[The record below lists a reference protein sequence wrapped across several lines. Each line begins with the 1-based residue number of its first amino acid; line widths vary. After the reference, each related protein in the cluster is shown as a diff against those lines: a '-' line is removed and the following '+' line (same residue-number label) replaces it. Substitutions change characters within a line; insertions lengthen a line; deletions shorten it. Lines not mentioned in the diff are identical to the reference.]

1 MFRKLLGAPFRK
13 SQVSPT
19 PHRQIS
25 SQRFRALHV
34 AGAAAIAV
42 VLVSAFVSWGPFRTR
57 AEEMVAAKRIQ
68 SATAPAKVPADLVIT
83 NAVIATMD
91 ENHPRASMI
100 AIRGETIVAV
110 AFNISD
116 AIKSDQAPEV
126 EALIGPN
133 TRVIDLHKQF
143 VMPGFNDAHVH
154 LFSAAFAKLEIN
166 FTGVKSVAELQQ
178 RIRDRLKDYK
188 SGEWILGRGWDHTL
202 WPEKKF
208 PSRQDLDAVSTK
220 YPMIFGRLDGHVAIA
235 NSRALKIA
243 GITRSTPDPPGG
255 RIERDPQSGE
265 PTGMLEEDAAMNLV
279 YHRIPAF
286 SLEQRRR
293 AFELAMDE
301 AVQYGVTSVQDNSV
315 FDADDSANF
324 GWQNFLVMDQLKR
337 EGKLKFR
344 VTEWLPFRAPLSRLE
359 EMRRAGGGS
368 SAENPGDAWL
378 KTGQLKLIVDG
389 SLGSRTAAMLAPY
402 SDDPGNSGI
411 LSMDPEQLK
420 QMAIERDRAGFQLA
434 FHAIGDRANRVT
446 LDTFA
451 AVVEANGPRD
461 RRDRIE
467 HAQVVESTDF
477 ARFGKLNVIASMQ
490 PAHLL
495 DDARW
500 AADRLGPE
508 RVRGAYA
515 WRTMERNG
523 VRLAFGTDYP
533 VIPINPLR
541 GIYACV
547 TRRLTDGTPKRGWQ
561 PQEHLHANECFRA
574 YTVGSAYAQFD
585 EKRKGTIAPGMLADI
600 VVYPN
605 DLNQTQPEE
614 ILKIPMVMTIVGG
627 KIVYQQPD
635 R

>member
-1 MFRKLLGAPFRK
+1 MFGKPRGTTFRK
-13 SQVSPT
+13 SQVSPR
-19 PHRQIS
+19 PRRQIS
-25 SQRFRALHV
+25 PPRFRSLRV
-34 AGAAAIAV
+34 GSAAVIVV
-42 VLVSAFVSWGPFRTR
+42 VLASVFVSWRPIR
-57 AEEMVAAKRIQ
+57 ARAGEVVAAKQVQ

-116 AIKSDQAPEV
+116 AIKSEQAPEV

-154 LFSAAFAKLEIN
+154 LFGAAYAKLEID

-188 SGEWILGRGWDHTL
+188 PGEWILGRGWDHTL

-208 PSRQDLDAVSTK
+208 PTRQDLDAVSTK

-235 NSRALKIA
+235 NSRALKIV

-255 RIERDPQSGE
+255 RIERDPQSGD

-279 YHRIPAF
+279 YHRVPAF
-286 SLEQRRR
+286 SLKQRRR
-293 AFELAMDE
+293 AVELAMDE

-315 FDADDSANF
+315 FDSDDSANF
-324 GWQNFLVMDQLKR
+324 GWQNFQVMGQLKR

-344 VTEWLPFRAPLSRLE
+344 VTEWLPFRASLSRLE
-359 EMRRAGGGS
+359 EMRRVGGS
-368 SAENPGDAWL
+368 SNAENPGDPWL
-378 KTGQLKLIVDG
+378 KTGQLKLVLDG

-411 LSMDPEQLK
+411 LSMDPEQLR

-451 AVVEANGPRD
+451 AVLDANGPRD

-467 HAQVVESTDF
+467 HAQVVEPTDF

-495 DDARW
+495 DDERW

-523 VRLAFGTDYP
+523 VRIAFGTDYP
-533 VIPINPLR
+533 VIPVNPLR

-547 TRRLTDGTPKRGWQ
+547 TRRMTDGTPRRGWQ
-561 PQEHLHANECFRA
+561 SQERLHAIDCFRA
-574 YTVGSAYAQFD
+574 YTVGSAYAQFE

-600 VVYPN
+600 VVYPK
-605 DLNQTQPEE
+605 DLNQTQPED
-614 ILKIPMVMTIVGG
+614 ILKIPVVMTIVGG
-627 KIVYQQPD
+627 KIVYQQAQP
-635 R
+635 